1 LLPLL
6 FIDHIAIS
14 SAISLHQV
22 LNRHILLMRQD
33 GLNDGGQLIDALFLG
48 IKLRLLVDNQL
59 ISLAE
64 VLFEKHIFFFKL

>member
-1 LLPLL
+1 
-6 FIDHIAIS
+6 
-14 SAISLHQV
+14 
-22 LNRHILLMRQD
+22 MRQD